1 MDVYSVGNLAQSI
14 AGHDKNEIFVIIKE
28 EGEYVYLSD
37 GRGRSLRKPK
47 RKNKK
52 HIQPIYYRNE
62 LLSEIKSDEDI
73 KRVIQLFKKEVEKIV
88 DLIEIEGTV
97 IEKLPNAMFQVE
109 LENGHQVLAHISG
122 KLRMNYIRIL
132 PGDKVTIELS
142 PYDLSK
148 GRIIWRDK

>member
-1 MDVYSVGNLAQSI
+1 MDLYSVGNLAQSI
-14 AGHDKNEIFVIIKE
+14 AGHDKNEIFVIIRE

-37 GRGRSLRKPK
+37 GKGRSLGKPK

-88 DLIEIEGTV
+88 DLEDRKLEG
-97 IEKLPNAMFQVE
+97 
-109 LENGHQVLAHISG
+109 
-122 KLRMNYIRIL
+122 
-132 PGDKVTIELS
+132 
-142 PYDLSK
+142 
-148 GRIIWRDK
+148 

>member
-1 MDVYSVGNLAQSI
+1 MDLYSVGNLAQSI

-47 RKNKK
+47 RKK
-52 HIQPIYYRNE
+52 PIYYRNE

-88 DLIEIEGTV
+88 DLEDRKLEG
-97 IEKLPNAMFQVE
+97 
-109 LENGHQVLAHISG
+109 
-122 KLRMNYIRIL
+122 
-132 PGDKVTIELS
+132 
-142 PYDLSK
+142 
-148 GRIIWRDK
+148 